1 MWGALPE
8 ELVAHIFDTYLY
20 RLTSVDY
27 EYEGCLRF
35 LVRRLCKVRAVSKAR
50 AAELLHELCTR
61 TLWIE
66 HYRRKRARWVMRAHK
81 DTNTPNLGYMI
92 PLEEKDKAISY
103 LWRVMVDDS
112 TVAARFRGTKYVASL
127 FDEETRSHHKKI
139 QEVIDRREAE
149 AFINPMR
156 RR

>member
-1 MWGALPE
+1 MWYALPE
-8 ELVAHIFDTYLY
+8 ELVAHIFDIFLHG
-20 RLTSVDY
+20 LTRCDY
-27 EYEGCLRF
+27 EYEFEFRSVVL
-35 LVRRLCKVRAVSKAR
+35 RLCKVRALSKAR

-61 TLWIE
+61 TLRIE
-66 HYRRKRARWVMRAHK
+66 HHKRERARLMMRAHN

-149 AFINPMR
+149 AFINRMR

>member
-1 MWGALPE
+1 MWYALPE

-20 RLTSVDY
+20 RLTRVDY
-27 EYEGCLRF
+27 EYEGCLRW
-35 LVRRLCKVRAVSKAR
+35 LVRRLCKVRALSKAR
-50 AAELLHELCTR
+50 AAKLLHELCTR

-66 HYRRKRARWVMRAHK
+66 HYKRERARRMMRAHN
-81 DTNTPNLGYMI
+81 DTNTPNLGYMM
-92 PLEEKDKAISY
+92 PLEVKDKAISY

-149 AFINPMR
+149 AFINRMR